1 MPRGVTKTMKNPLD
15 ASASALFKSVLSRY
29 GVSEPELWEYLL
41 QVLQLHDFLPCHH
54 IVRAGETPTHFFVIL
69 SGLVRYY
76 YSSPEGKH
84 WNKAFFHEGE
94 MVGSLS
100 AFLKQQPCPYNIEV
114 LEPSRLVAV
123 PLQIFARQ
131 QGRSLQIREMLDK
144 VTQELMLRN
153 ESREALLLTC
163 NSEERYRWLQANE
176 SWLLARV
183 PQYQLASYLS
193 MDAVSFSRIKRKL
206 GC

>member
-1 MPRGVTKTMKNPLD
+1 MTVKKPID
-15 ASASALFKSVLSRY
+15 ANAADQFRAVLCRY
-29 GVSEPELWEYLL
+29 GVNEPELWEHLWR
-41 QVLQLHDFLPCHH
+41 VLELRDYARDQH

-69 SGLVRYY
+69 NGLVRYY
-76 YSSPEGKH
+76 YASPEGKH

-94 MVGSLS
+94 LVGSLS
-100 AFLKQQPCPYNIEV
+100 AYLKQQPCTYNIEV
-114 LEPSRLVAV
+114 MEPSRLVAV
-123 PLQIFARQ
+123 PLEVFTRLPGRALQM
-131 QGRSLQIREMLDK
+131 QGMLDRA
-144 VTQELMLRN
+144 TREIMLRN

-163 NSEERYRWLQANE
+163 NSEERYRWLQENE
-176 SWLLARV
+176 IWLLARV